1 MLIRR
6 LLMLAT
12 AALCC
17 SSGLAQTWP
26 SKPVTLIT
34 AGAPGDGLDVIVRA
48 ISQGLSKSIGQ
59 TVIVDNRPGAGGRIA
74 MVALKNAPN
83 DGHTIGAISLNNIP
97 LAAVNPDCPYDP
109 IADYTHLSL
118 IADAIPMLLV
128 SPALQIK
135 TVPELIAYA
144 KANPGKLNYG
154 SSGVGSIFHFY
165 AEWLKQMTGAD
176 LVHVAY
182 KGEAVALNDIVN
194 NRIQLMFASGI
205 SKPFV
210 QSGKL
215 TLIGTAGPERMRD
228 FPNVPTMRE
237 QGLSEFVVTGWIGVS
252 GPARMQRDVVEK
264 ANAALA
270 KAVTV
275 EETKK
280 LLNNFTFV
288 ERGTSAEEF
297 TDKIRLDLARLR
309 KIGQTANIRLD

>member
-1 MLIRR
+1 MKLFKWI
-6 LLMLAT
+6 AV
-12 AALCC
+12 AIVGFGA
-17 SSGLAQTWP
+17 SPGLAQTWP

-48 ISQGLSKSIGQ
+48 ISQGLSKTIGQ

-74 MVALKNAPN
+74 MVTLKNAPN

-128 SPALQIK
+128 SPALQIN
-135 TVPELIAYA
+135 TVPELVAYA

-182 KGEAVALNDIVN
+182 KGEALALNDIVN
-194 NRIQLMFASGI
+194 NRIQLMFASGV

-228 FPNVPTMRE
+228 FPSVPTMRE

-252 GPARMQRDVVEK
+252 GPARMPRDIVEK

-270 KAVTV
+270 KAVSV

-288 ERGTSAEEF
+288 ERGTSPEEF
-297 TDKIRLDLARLR
+297 TDKIRFDLGRLR
-309 KIGQTANIRLD
+309 KIGQAANIKLD